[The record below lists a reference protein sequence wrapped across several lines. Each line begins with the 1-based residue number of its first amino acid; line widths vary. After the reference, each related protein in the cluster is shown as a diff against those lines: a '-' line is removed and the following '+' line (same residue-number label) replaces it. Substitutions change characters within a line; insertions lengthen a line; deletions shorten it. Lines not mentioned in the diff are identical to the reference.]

1 MYLDFYNPFFS
12 FQTYS
17 TCRSYNKLLRETITK
32 MLINKEIREEL
43 NELFYLL
50 KLQDKNKKSS
60 LDKQVKIEQI
70 IGYLEIIHAELRKTS
85 KKRTLVFVDSGAG
98 NCYLSF
104 LVNYFYTRIE
114 KRKIRI
120 HCIDYNKK
128 LMQRNEELALE
139 MGFNNMVFH
148 PMDIADFTC
157 EEKID
162 LVYSLH
168 ACDTATDKTMYLGI
182 KNDAKLILSV
192 ACCQHS
198 IDMKAKT
205 LKVVVRYKAFRDKM
219 LMMIS
224 DTLRALLL
232 EQNEYKVDI
241 FDFVSSRYTDKN
253 SMIRAKRTGF
263 KKQFDAEA
271 EYASLS
277 GEFKMKPY
285 LEELLLETV

>member
-60 LDKQVKIEQI
+60 LDKQVKIEQVI
-70 IGYLEIIHAELRKTS
+70 AYLEIIHAELRKTS

-114 KRKIRI
+114 QRKIRI

-128 LMQRNEELALE
+128 LMNRNEALARE
-139 MGFNNMVFH
+139 MGFTNMVFH

-182 KNDAKLILSV
+182 KNEAKLILSV

-224 DTLRALLL
+224 DT
-232 EQNEYKVDI
+232 Y
-241 FDFVSSRYTDKN
+241 KN

-263 KKQFDAEA
+263 KKQFDAAA

-285 LEELLLETV
+285 LEALLLDTV

>member
-1 MYLDFYNPFFS
+1 
-12 FQTYS
+12 
-17 TCRSYNKLLRETITK
+17 

-43 NELFYLL
+43 NTLFYKL
-50 KLQDKNKKSS
+50 KLQDINANSS

-85 KKRTLVFVDSGAG
+85 KKRQLVFVDSGAG

-104 LVNYFYTRIE
+104 LINYFYSNIN
-114 KRKIRI
+114 KRNIHF
-120 HCIDYNKK
+120 HCIDYNGK
-128 LMQRNEELALE
+128 LMERNAELAREL
-139 MGFNNMVFH
+139 GFKNMTFH
-148 PMDIADFTC
+148 PMDIADFETL
-157 EEKID
+157 EKVD

-182 KNDAKLILSV
+182 KNNAKLILSV

-198 IDMKAKT
+198 IDMKAKS
-205 LKVVVRYKAFRDKM
+205 LKVVVRYKSFRDKM

-253 SMIRAKRTGF
+253 SMIRARHTQF
-263 KKQFDAEA
+263 KKQIDVQQ
-271 EYASLS
+271 EYENLS
-277 GEFKMKPY
+277 KEFRMKPY
-285 LEELLLETV
+285 LEELLLEANY